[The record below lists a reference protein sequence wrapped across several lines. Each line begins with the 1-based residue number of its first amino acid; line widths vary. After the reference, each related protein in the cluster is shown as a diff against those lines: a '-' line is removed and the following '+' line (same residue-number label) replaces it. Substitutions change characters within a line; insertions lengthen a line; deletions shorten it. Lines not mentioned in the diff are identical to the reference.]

1 MHQLP
6 TVPALG
12 LTLAIPRDKAQHSIE
27 TQAHKGSALIRERAA
42 TPEIMAQ
49 LKRAEWD
56 WTLETSNILKQC
68 FTSEAPAL
76 QFAANVY
83 FEPSLKTNDF
93 ERDCDEFPHVVKGKL
108 DRLVGLHKVLPM
120 VPEPPCG
127 EFTAAMLHPTIWQVA
142 WKPFER
148 HHFGE
153 AIMHAV
159 KEVEDSVK
167 LAVSG
172 NINDSGVALVRKA
185 FDPEGGILLDPDSS
199 ATDNQGVA
207 DLLAG
212 FLGRYI
218 GISSNAVLDF
228 NQTARILMMAS
239 YLLYA
244 MEERKPKKTEEEE
257 KPADG
262 GFEFEF
268 LKPD

>member
-1 MHQLP
+1 MNQLP
-6 TVPALG
+6 PVPALG
-12 LTLAIPRDKAQHSIE
+12 LTLAIPRDKVQHSIE
-27 TQAHKGSALIRERAA
+27 AAAQKGAKLIKERAA
-42 TPEIMAQ
+42 SPEIMQA
-49 LKRAEWD
+49 LKKQEWE

-68 FTSEAPAL
+68 FTGEAPAL
-76 QFAANVY
+76 HFASNVY
-83 FEPSLKTNDF
+83 FEPSLKMDDF

-120 VPEPPCG
+120 IPEPPCG
-127 EFTAAMLHPTIWQVA
+127 EFMAAQLHPQIYHIC

-153 AIMHAV
+153 AIVLAV
-159 KEVEDSVK
+159 KEVEDAVK
-167 LAVSG
+167 MAVSG

-185 FDPEGGILLDPDSS
+185 FDPEEGILIDKETSM
-199 ATDNQGVA
+199 TDNQGVG

-212 FLGRYI
+212 FLGRY
-218 GISSNAVLDF
+218 GSVQQNSVF
-228 NQTARILMMAS
+228 SFVETARILTLAS
-239 YLLYA
+239 YLLGVMDA
-244 MEERKPKKTEEEE
+244 RKPVKAEEE